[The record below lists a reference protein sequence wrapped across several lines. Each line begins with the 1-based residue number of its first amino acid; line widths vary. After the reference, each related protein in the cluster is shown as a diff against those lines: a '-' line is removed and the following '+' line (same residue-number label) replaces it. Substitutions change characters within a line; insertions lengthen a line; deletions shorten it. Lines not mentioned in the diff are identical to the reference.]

1 MSKVDNFGIYAF
13 YRNGERVAVTL
24 SQKVKACGR
33 TFYMTGIPNVFV
45 VLIEDHEP
53 FLENRK
59 LSTMENDENMMLE
72 AEIRGTM
79 NSIELSTDVIYMD
92 INMRICESQRQQ
104 IIHSQAL
111 LRRNMELMRDT
122 NGRTLSSYT
131 AGEVAMIQR
140 CNSEEV
146 KIREGETKCC
156 QELPI
161 WHGENFE
168 KKGFLSPVS
177 REITGLCT
185 PRVCSQFS
193 NPMFN
198 IGTHTDQTWVKVIG
212 KEIIKTDDQPQELVP
227 ESHNKGEQI
236 LTKTADIFTEQQKTE
251 YEIFSLAENTR
262 KMITEEIVNHI
273 YSPEMLPSLTDNVVA
288 RETPNTFV
296 SYNLQKA
303 FLPWPINLIHLVPD
317 WAILSVIGVV
327 ALLLFRV
334 LFDPIMA
341 ICTLIRDSSLSL
353 TQKISSIIVPATA
366 ITWMNRKRNRGI
378 DAENIEDFELRVS
391 ELETKMSFFSQV
403 FVTEKDKRTPMRLE
417 IESSA

>member
-1 MSKVDNFGIYAF
+1 
-13 YRNGERVAVTL
+13 
-24 SQKVKACGR
+24 
-33 TFYMTGIPNVFV
+33 
-45 VLIEDHEP
+45 
-53 FLENRK
+53 
-59 LSTMENDENMMLE
+59 MLE

-92 INMRICESQRQQ
+92 INLRVCESQRQQ

-111 LRRNMELMRDT
+111 LKQNMELMRDT
-122 NGRTLSSYT
+122 KGKTLSSYT
-131 AGEVAMIQR
+131 AGEVAMVQR
-140 CNSEEV
+140 CNPESV
-146 KIREGETKCC
+146 KVREGETKCC
-156 QELPI
+156 RELPI

-168 KKGFLSPVS
+168 KRGFLTPVS
-177 REITGLCT
+177 REITGICT

-193 NPMFN
+193 SPMFN
-198 IGTHTDQTWVKVIG
+198 IGSHTDQIWVKVIG
-212 KEIIKTDDQPQELVP
+212 KEVMKTDDEPQELVP

-236 LTKTADIFTEQQKTE
+236 LTKTADIFTEEQRTE
-251 YEIFSLAENTR
+251 YEVFSIVENTR

-273 YSPEMLPSLTDNVVA
+273 YSPEMLPSLTDDVVA
-288 RETPNTFV
+288 REAPNAFI

-303 FLPWPINLIHLVPD
+303 FLPWPISLIHFVPD

-366 ITWMNRKRNRGI
+366 ITWMSRKRNQGI
-378 DAENIEDFELRVS
+378 DADNIEEFEMRVS
-391 ELETKMSFFSQV
+391 ELETKMSYFSKV
-403 FVTEKDKRTPMRLE
+403 FITEKDSKTPMRLQ
-417 IESSA
+417 IETST